1 MASEVKWIKIVTD
14 IFDDEKILLIES
26 MPEADSIIVIWFKLL
41 CFAGKQNNGGV
52 LMLND
57 RIPYTDEMLATVFR
71 RPINV
76 VRMAFKVFEQ
86 FDMIEIINNTV
97 TIPVWE
103 RLQSLDAYERIKEK
117 DRKRKV
123 LQRQQK
129 KLLLESSTD
138 KSTDS
143 STDKSMDVHTTEQEE
158 DKDIDKEQEESV
170 GDDPDGMQQISRDH
184 SEILDAAEA
193 AGFPKNTATWDK
205 IIDLYAEYGKENV
218 LAGISACV
226 EQAVI
231 KVAYLRKCCA
241 NIASGEGKKEDRD
254 PLLPKDH
261 EFMGW

>member
-1 MASEVKWIKIVTD
+1 
-14 IFDDEKILLIES
+14 
-26 MPEADSIIVIWFKLL
+26 
-41 CFAGKQNNGGV
+41 
-52 LMLND
+52 
-57 RIPYTDEMLATVFR
+57 
-71 RPINV
+71 
-76 VRMAFKVFEQ
+76 
-86 FDMIEIINNTV
+86 MIEIINNTV
-97 TIPVWE
+97 TIPNWE
-103 RLQSLDAYERIKEK
+103 KHQSLDTYERIKEK
-117 DRKRKV
+117 DRKRKA

-170 GDDPDGMQQISRDH
+170 GDDPDGLQQVARDH

-205 IIDLYAEYGKENV
+205 IIDLYAEYGKEVV

-226 EQAVI
+226 EQTVI
-231 KVAYLRKCCA
+231 KPAYLRKCCA
-241 NIASGEGKKEDRD
+241 NIASGEGKTEKD